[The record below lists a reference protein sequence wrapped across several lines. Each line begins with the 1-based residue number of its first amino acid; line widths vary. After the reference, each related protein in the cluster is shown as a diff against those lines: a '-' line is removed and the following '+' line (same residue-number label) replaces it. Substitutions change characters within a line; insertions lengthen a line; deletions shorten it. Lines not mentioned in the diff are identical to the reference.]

1 LLGQS
6 ISIDSFPGK
15 NPEAVI
21 NKFVAK
27 KIRDVSGPEDKIGLA
42 IWYAKKY
49 NPVVKIAP
57 AISTFNPAT
66 RWDLN
71 YEKNQEISS
80 VPAKEMSYLDF
91 SLKYTPQ
98 INSMLNPGLGMFA
111 KSIAIRQLAR
121 KLGITVTDINGHLPV
136 QLRK

>member
-1 LLGQS
+1 MKGGKRVNNCVPVKENENNNRYSITVSVLPELRHLLGQS

-27 KIRDVSGPEDKIGLA
+27 KIRDVRGPEDKIGLA

-57 AISTFNPAT
+57 AVSTFNPAT

-71 YEKNQEISS
+71 YEGSQK
-80 VPAKEMSYLDF
+80 K
-91 SLKYTPQ
+91 
-98 INSMLNPGLGMFA
+98 
-111 KSIAIRQLAR
+111 
-121 KLGITVTDINGHLPV
+121 
-136 QLRK
+136 